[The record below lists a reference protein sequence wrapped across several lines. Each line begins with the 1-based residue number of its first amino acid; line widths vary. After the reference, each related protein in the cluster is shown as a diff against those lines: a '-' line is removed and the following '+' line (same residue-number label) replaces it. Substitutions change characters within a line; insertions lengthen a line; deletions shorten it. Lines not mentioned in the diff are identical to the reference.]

1 MKRKIAK
8 GSVLLFLVFFLVACE
23 KELREV
29 KYNYKIGKFEISSTY
44 LVRGNEIT
52 QQISTVTVPYFMMDV
67 SNEEEAKVKTESV
80 LELVANV
87 KGMEYKV
94 KYEDV
99 RIVQEFK
106 IDYSEADP
114 VEVSKITGIAVY
126 PNNSGKVN
134 FEKTEEILL
143 KGGYKKID

>member
-67 SNEEEAKVKTESV
+67 SNEEEAK
-80 LELVANV
+80 
-87 KGMEYKV
+87 
-94 KYEDV
+94 
-99 RIVQEFK
+99 
-106 IDYSEADP
+106 
-114 VEVSKITGIAVY
+114 
-126 PNNSGKVN
+126 
-134 FEKTEEILL
+134 
-143 KGGYKKID
+143 